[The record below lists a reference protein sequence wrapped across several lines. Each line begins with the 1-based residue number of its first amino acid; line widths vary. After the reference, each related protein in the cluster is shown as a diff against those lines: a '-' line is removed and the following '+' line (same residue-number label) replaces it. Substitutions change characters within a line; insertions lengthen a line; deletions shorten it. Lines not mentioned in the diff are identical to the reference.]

1 METKGVITKMPASE
15 DVNAELAISRN
26 GSKTSTKAPPRHSIA
41 PEHQRQLPSSQDA
54 EKGLLS
60 SYLIDPRKVDET
72 CRAKGINAETFHSPA
87 CAGILTACY
96 WMTDHGKPVDV
107 VTLMQHLADVKQ
119 LEACGGAPFVSEL
132 FTFLPT
138 AANADYYAD
147 ILLEKAT
154 LRAIIRTCT
163 EYAARAYDEQDD
175 ATGLLDESEKAIMA
189 IRKKRKASRMFT
201 GKDVARIGGEQI
213 QKAID
218 TRGQISGLSTGFAH
232 IDIETDGLHQQE
244 VIVLA
249 GRPSEGKT
257 ALAIQI
263 MEHIS
268 MGECGKHIPASAKK
282 PVGVLS
288 FEMSKNQLAL
298 RCITSR
304 ASVNL
309 RGIRD
314 GNALS
319 KADMAW
325 IVEAQKDYIQAPI
338 YFEEV
343 PDPTIQEIRAIG
355 RRMRRD
361 FGIQALLIDSLS
373 AMKSTSRQ
381 ARDSREREV
390 AECSEGVKEMAKELE
405 IPIILIVHL
414 KRPDA
419 GKPPREPKLEDLRES
434 GKIEQDADSVWA
446 LHAGDLIYLKQRN
459 GEKNARSHME
469 FLPHFAKFSKEPP
482 KEPEAP
488 PKKKRK

>member
-1 METKGVITKMPASE
+1 MPDPE
-15 DVNAELAISRN
+15 DVNAELAIARN
-26 GSKTSTKAPPRHSIA
+26 GSKTSVKTPPRHSFT

-87 CAGILTACY
+87 CAGTLSACY

-107 VTLMQHLADVKQ
+107 VTLIQHLSDTKQ
-119 LEACGGAPFVSEL
+119 LEQCGGASFVSQL

-213 QKAID
+213 QKVIE
-218 TRGQISGLSTGFAH
+218 THGQISGLSTGFPH
-232 IDIETDGLHQQE
+232 LDMETDGMHSQE
-244 VIVLA
+244 LIVLA
-249 GRPSEGKT
+249 ARPSEGKT

-263 MEHIS
+263 MEHLA
-268 MGECGKHIPASAKK
+268 MGECGKHLPAAGKR
-282 PVGVLS
+282 PVGILS

-319 KADMAW
+319 EADMAW
-325 IVEAQKDYIQAPI
+325 IVEAQKDYIQGPI

-355 RRMRRD
+355 RRMKRD

-373 AMKSTSRQ
+373 AMRSTSKQ
-381 ARDSREREV
+381 AKDNRAREV
-390 AECSEGVKEMAKELE
+390 AECSGGCKEMAKELE
-405 IPIILIVHL
+405 IPVMLIVHL
-414 KRPDA
+414 SRDT
-419 GKPPREPKLEDLRES
+419 GKPRPWLAQLRES
-434 GKIEQDADSVWA
+434 GNIEQDADSVWILNNGKIILA
-446 LHAGDLIYLKQRN
+446 KQRN
-459 GEKNARSHME
+459 GEKNAEVGME